1 MSQWTHVTGT
11 IYLYSWIELEDSIF
25 KFMKSNFDLIP
36 RGSEGPIEYF
46 FNSGDRITASCG
58 RDSYIKGT
66 GAITFIGDL
75 RDMSE
80 VEFCEGLDE
89 FLKKVFDELPIR
101 DLTIMIKDEWR
112 PTYKHYYMY
121 GDELRIEEIPKM
133 TSREPR

>member
-1 MSQWTHVTGT
+1 MSQWTHIVGT
-11 IYLYSWIELEDSIF
+11 IYIYDWIDPKKQVLE
-25 KFMKSNFDLIP
+25 FMKSNFHLIP
-36 RGSEGPIEYF
+36 QGSEGPIEYF

-89 FLKKVFDELPIR
+89 FLKKVFNELPIR

-121 GDELRIEEIPKM
+121 GNELRISDIPKQI
-133 TSREPR
+133 SREP